1 LFAGTETVAEA
12 CSGSG
17 ESVAEQARERTGEY
31 VSPAA
36 PEGKAEFDTSRRFYF
51 DARKKMTAADFDAWL
66 ASIGA
71 RVVAS
76 DETLADPAQ
85 APSSEVEGFHATALA
100 KDGEGNTT
108 APEVEEASATA
119 TAAVQE
125 SPASSRGASP
135 VTTSPAV
142 VGGEGPGPAAVKP
155 MRVGR

>member
-1 LFAGTETVAEA
+1 MSAVLLLALLAGTETVAEA
-12 CSGSG
+12 CSGSA
-17 ESVAEQARERTGEY
+17 EAVAEQARERSGEY

-71 RVVAS
+71 RVVGS
-76 DETLADPAQ
+76 DETLAEAVQ
-85 APSSEVEGFHATALA
+85 EPS
-100 KDGEGNTT
+100 
-108 APEVEEASATA
+108 PEVEEVAATA

-125 SPASSRGASP
+125 SAASSRGASP
-135 VTTSPAV
+135 VSTSPAV
-142 VGGEGPGPAAVKP
+142 VGGESPGAAAAKP